1 VFASSF
7 HLSGTET
14 FILLMAVVTAF
25 GVLARWLKLPY
36 PILLVV
42 GGLVLSLQPWLPP
55 EVLKQYQLPPEMVL
69 LAFLPPLLYAAAFNT
84 DWSAFRKQLR
94 SISLLAIGLV
104 LFTTVGVAAACH
116 YWFGLPWAV
125 GFVLGAVV
133 SPPDAVAAM
142 AITSRIKVPR
152 IVATIL
158 EGESLVNDATALVA
172 YRLSIGA
179 VLATAT
185 TGLES
190 EGFVWWKCVLEFLW
204 VSVGGIGIGLL
215 GGWLVIRLHRFLNR
229 RSLADAKLNIVI
241 TLLTPYAVYL
251 PAEHLQVSGV
261 LACVACGLWVGNH
274 CVQVF
279 DHDLY
284 VEARAVWEMIEFV
297 LNGIIFILIGFQLPT
312 ILEGLSTN
320 SDGHTME
327 SLVVMAAVVTG
338 VVIVARILWVIPGAY
353 VPRWMDRMLGRNTD
367 PYPAWQSVAVV
378 GWTGMRG
385 VVSLAVALA
394 IPEKM
399 HDGTAFP
406 HRDLI
411 LFLTFWVIFGTL
423 VGQGLTLP
431 LLIRGLGVDR
441 MAEAEPPD
449 ESENVTC

>member
-55 EVLKQYQLPPEMVL
+55 ELLKQYQLPPEMVL

-84 DWSAFRKQLR
+84 DWAAFRHQLR
-94 SISLLAIGLV
+94 AISLLAVGLV

-116 YWFGLPWAV
+116 FCFGLPWSV

-133 SPPDAVAAM
+133 SPPDAVAAT

-152 IVATIL
+152 VVATIL

-172 YRLSIGA
+172 YRIAVGA
-179 VLATAT
+179 VMATAAM
-185 TGLES
+185 GVEA
-190 EGFVWWKCVLEFLW
+190 EGFVWWKSLLEFVW
-204 VSVGGIGIGLL
+204 VSAGGIGIGLL

-229 RSLADAKLNIVI
+229 RNLADAKLNIVI

-251 PAEHLQVSGV
+251 PAEHLHVSGV
-261 LACVACGLWVGNH
+261 LACVACGLWVGTR
-274 CVQVF
+274 CEQVLT
-279 DHDLY
+279 HEVY
-284 VEARAVWEMIEFV
+284 VEARAVWEMIEFI
-297 LNGIIFILIGFQLPT
+297 LNGVIFILIGFQLPI
-312 ILEGLSTN
+312 ILDGLSEN
-320 SDGHTME
+320 GHAYSPE
-327 SLVVMAAVVTG
+327 ALVGMAAAVTG
-338 VVIVARILWVIPGAY
+338 IVIAARILWMFPGAY
-353 VPRWMDRMLGRNTD
+353 LPRWFDRVLGQTTD
-367 PYPAWQSVAVV
+367 PYPSWRAVSVVA
-378 GWTGMRG
+378 WTGMRG

-394 IPEKM
+394 IPAKLE
-399 HDGTAFP
+399 DGITPFP

-431 LLIRGLGVDR
+431 LLIRLLGVDK
-441 MAEAEPPD
+441 MAEAEPLD
-449 ESENVTC
+449 EEPAAC